1 MGTAVTVLSI
11 LGPTLITKAA
21 NRVVK
26 IFEVLQKWEQTLNK
40 QISKEPNALA
50 PIFHF
55 AWFPFTRQDE
65 LGTIILALL
74 SLCFFG
80 NFGPKWDREGTMDTR
95 LEEVERRAEI
105 IILTRHDIPL
115 LAATMMSQW
124 HNGQCSHNLGRAST
138 IFLRL
143 HFQDWIGLRRRMCF
157 CKISQNCRIMHN
169 IALLHYSAQY
179 CPFAGSHNIT
189 QLLLCAM
196 IHNGPLYFTFH
207 NHNCRCND
215 MPLGTMLKAAQ
226 FSSNG

>member
-1 MGTAVTVLSI
+1 METAVTVHSI
-11 LGPTLITKAA
+11 EGPTLITKAA

-95 LEEVERRAEI
+95 REEVERRAEI
-105 IILTRHDIPL
+105 IILTRHDIPQL
-115 LAATMMSQW
+115 DGTMMSQW

-157 CKISQNCRIMHN
+157 CKILQNCRIMHN
-169 IALLHYSAQY
+169 IAQLHNSVQY
-179 CPFAGSHNIT
+179 RTIAGFCTILQNCCCVQWYTTGHFT
-189 QLLLCAM
+189 QL
-196 IHNGPLYFTFH
+196 FTIV
-207 NHNCRCND
+207 
-215 MPLGTMLKAAQ
+215 AATICSFIPQ
-226 FSSNG
+226 